1 MPEGRE
7 KAERQP
13 DKRERKP
20 NPPGALPE
28 MVIDQ
33 RRDGAGD
40 QTQPEPEGVPAEE
53 IIDIVMAVFRKSAGA
68 EKNHDA
74 DGEQAEDSEK
84 QDVGALPMHEVGFAR
99 R

>member
-13 DKRERKP
+13 DKPERKP

-40 QTQPEPEGVPAEE
+40 QTQPEPEGMPLEE
-53 IIDIVMAVFRKSAGA
+53 IIDIALAVLRESAGA
-68 EKNHDA
+68 EKNDDA
-74 DGEQAEDSEK
+74 DRQQAEDSEK
-84 QDVGALPMHEVGFAR
+84 QDIGALPMHDSR
-99 R
+99 